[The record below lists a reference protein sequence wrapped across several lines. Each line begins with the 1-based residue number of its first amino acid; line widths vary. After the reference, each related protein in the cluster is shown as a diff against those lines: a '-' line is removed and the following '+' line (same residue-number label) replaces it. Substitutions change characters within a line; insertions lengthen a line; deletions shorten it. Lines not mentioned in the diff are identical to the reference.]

1 MRRDDSAGHICE
13 NCAYRGSGG
22 RHGEAQGLSERRR
35 ELFRKS
41 TISDVAA
48 LAGVSIKTVSRVLN
62 REPKVRPATR
72 ERVEAAMQELRYRP
86 NSPGRMLA
94 SRRSYIL
101 GLVYNANSS
110 YITSIQNGALDAC
123 RQQHYDLLIHPCH
136 YRDPAIT
143 EEIAE
148 LVTSAKVDGLLLTP
162 PVSDLVSVRTL
173 MSELQVPLVS
183 ISQGSIAQGSISQG
197 SASADDWAVGTNDRE
212 VSAELTAYLVRL
224 GHRRIAFVKSHPDHK
239 AMTNRFRGFR
249 DGMQAAGLGIESRW
263 AVQGENTFESGRRA
277 GEQLLDSG
285 VRPTAI
291 FCANDHMA
299 AGVMA
304 VAHERGLAIPRELSV
319 AGFDDIPL
327 ASQIWPALT
336 TVRQPLR
343 EMAGLAAELLI
354 QRLRNRP
361 GDKLARVVEAT
372 LVLRAST
379 GPAPP

>member
-1 MRRDDSAGHICE
+1 
-13 NCAYRGSGG
+13 
-22 RHGEAQGLSERRR
+22 LSERRR
-35 ELFRKS
+35 EHFRKS

-62 REPKVRPATR
+62 REPKVRPTTR
-72 ERVEAAMQELRYRP
+72 DRVEAAMEELRYRP

-110 YITSIQNGALDAC
+110 YITSIQNGALDVC

-136 YRDPAIT
+136 YRDPVIT
-143 EEIAE
+143 DEIAD
-148 LVTSAKVDGLLLTP
+148 LVTGAKVDGLLLTP
-162 PVSDLVSVRTL
+162 PVSDLASVRTL
-173 MSELQVPLVS
+173 MSELQVPHVS
-183 ISQGSIAQGSISQG
+183 ISKG
-197 SASADDWAVGTNDRE
+197 SAGAEEWAVGTNDRE
-212 VSAELTAYLVRL
+212 VSAELTGYLAEL
-224 GHRRIAFVKSHPDHK
+224 GHRRIAFVQSNPDHK
-239 AMTNRFRGFR
+239 AMTDRFRGFR
-249 DGMQAAGLGIESRW
+249 DGMRAAGLRVDTKW
-263 AVQGENTFESGRRA
+263 VVQGENTFESGLRA
-277 GEQLLDSG
+277 GERLLDSSL
-285 VRPTAI
+285 RPTAI

-304 VAHERGLAIPRELSV
+304 VAHERGLGIPRELSV

-327 ASQIWPALT
+327 ASQIWPTLT

-354 QRLRNRP
+354 RRLRDRP
-361 GDKLARVVEAT
+361 GENLARVVPAT

-379 GPAPP
+379 GPAPESHRQA